1 MPKRA
6 RMTVRPVAV
15 GSFVLGGLALAVVAV
30 LVFGGIRL
38 FTRIIPVTVVFQGSV
53 AGLAVGSPV
62 TFRGV
67 QIGSVAGISV
77 HVRGGNEEPVIPV
90 VLDLE
95 PSRISWPSGRTLTD
109 YYGLKHAIDLGLRAQ
124 LSSVSLV
131 TGQLDVELD
140 FLPGTPANFSAP
152 SGGMPEIPTVPSDMQ
167 HLKDQLLKMNLPEL
181 ANDARRTL
189 VAAQLILNRLDGKI
203 DPLADS
209 LQHVAGSAQMTLETA
224 TGVLRSVQADAART
238 LGSIDKLADE
248 TRKQVAGKGR
258 ALDPVVASAGQAT
271 ANANRLLTSLNGM
284 VGPGTPMRG
293 DLEAS
298 LRDLAASAS
307 SLRDLTR
314 NLQRNP
320 AGTLFGKAQR

>member
-1 MPKRA
+1 
-6 RMTVRPVAV
+6 
-15 GSFVLGGLALAVVAV
+15 
-30 LVFGGIRL
+30 
-38 FTRIIPVTVVFQGSV
+38 VVFQGSV

-67 QIGSVAGISV
+67 QVGSVKAISV
-77 HVRGGNEEPVIPV
+77 HVRGRDEDPVIPV
-90 VLDLE
+90 ILEME
-95 PSRISWPSGRTLTD
+95 PSLISWPSGRTMKD

-140 FLPGTPANFSAP
+140 FLPGSPKIFADPAA
-152 SGGMPEIPTVPSDMQ
+152 GIPEIPTVQSDLQ
-167 HLKDQLLKMNLPEL
+167 HLKDQLLKLDLPQL
-181 ANDARRTL
+181 ANSARGAL
-189 VAAQLILNRLDGKI
+189 ASAQLVLNRIAGKI
-203 DPLADS
+203 DPLTDS
-209 LQHVAGSAQMTLETA
+209 VQRVASSAQVTLDTA
-224 TGVLRSVQADAART
+224 TAVLRSVQADAART

-248 TRKQVAGKGR
+248 TRHQVAAKGR
-258 ALDPVVASAGQAT
+258 ALDPVVASAGQVT
-271 ANANRLLTSLNGM
+271 ANANKLLTSLNGM
-284 VGPGTPMRG
+284 VGPEAPMRG

>member
-1 MPKRA
+1 
-6 RMTVRPVAV
+6 V
-15 GSFVLGGLALAVVAV
+15 GSFVLGGLALGVIAV
-30 LVFGGIRL
+30 LLFGGIRL
-38 FTRIIPVTVVFQGSV
+38 FTRTIPVTVVFQGSV

-67 QIGSVAGISV
+67 QVGSVAQISV
-77 HVRGGNEEPVIPV
+77 HVRSGNEDPVIPV
-90 VLDLE
+90 ILDIE
-95 PSRISWPSGRTLTD
+95 PSRISWPSGRTMTD

-131 TGQLDVELD
+131 TGQLDVDFE
-140 FLPGTPANFSAP
+140 FLPNTPAVFSDPVAG
-152 SGGMPEIPTVPSDMQ
+152 STEIPTVPSDMQ

-181 ANDARRTL
+181 ANDARSTL
-189 VAAQLILNRLDGKI
+189 VSAKLVLDRLNGRI

-209 LQHVAGSAQMTLETA
+209 IQQVAGSARTTLDTA
-224 TGVLRSVQADAART
+224 TGVLRNVQVEVAHA
-238 LGSIDKLADE
+238 LGSVDKLADE
-248 TRKQVAGKGR
+248 TRRQVAAKGR
-258 ALDPVVASAGQAT
+258 ALDPVVASAAQAA
-271 ANANRLLTSLNGM
+271 ANANTLLTSLNGM
-284 VGPGTPMRG
+284 VGPEAPMRG

-298 LRDLAASAS
+298 MRDLAASAS

>member
-1 MPKRA
+1 ME
-6 RMTVRPVAV
+6 VRPVAV

-38 FTRIIPVTVVFQGSV
+38 FTRTIPVTVVFQGSV

-67 QIGSVAGISV
+67 QVGSVKEISV
-77 HVRGGNEEPVIPV
+77 HVRGGNEDPVIPV
-90 VLDLE
+90 VLDIE
-95 PSRISWPSGRTLTD
+95 PSRISWPSGRTIQD

-140 FLPGTPANFSAP
+140 FLPHTPANFSDP
-152 SGGMPEIPTVPSDMQ
+152 SAGAPEIPTVPSDMQ
-167 HLKDQLLKMNLPEL
+167 HLKDQLLQMNLPEL
-181 ANDARRTL
+181 ASNARSAL
-189 VAAQLILNRLDGKI
+189 VSAQRVLNRVDGKI
-203 DPLADS
+203 DPLVES
-209 LQHVAGSAQMTLETA
+209 IQQVARSAQITLDTA
-224 TGVLRSVQADAART
+224 TGVLRSVQEDAAHT
-238 LGSIDKLADE
+238 LSSIDKLADE
-248 TRKQVAGKGR
+248 TRNQVAAKGR

-271 ANANRLLTSLNGM
+271 ANANKLLISLNGM
-284 VGPGTPMRG
+284 IGPEAPMRG

>member
-1 MPKRA
+1 MA
-6 RMTVRPVAV
+6 VRPVAV

-38 FTRIIPVTVVFQGSV
+38 FTHTVPVIVVFQGSV

-67 QIGSVAGISV
+67 QIGSVAQISV
-77 HVRGGNEEPVIPV
+77 HVQAGNAPPVIPV

-95 PSRISWPSGRTLTD
+95 PSRIVWPSGRTMTE

-131 TGQLDVELD
+131 TGQLDVDLD
-140 FLPGTPANFSAP
+140 FLPGTQAVFSDP
-152 SGGMPEIPTVPSDMQ
+152 SAGMPEIPTVPSDMQ

-181 ANDARRTL
+181 ANNARSAL
-189 VAAQLILNRLDGKI
+189 VSAQLVLNRIDGKI
-203 DPLADS
+203 DPL
-209 LQHVAGSAQMTLETA
+209 VASIQRVAASAQITLDTA

-238 LGSIDKLADE
+238 LASIDQLAEE
-248 TRKQVAGKGR
+248 TRHQVSAKGR
-258 ALDPVVASAGQAT
+258 ALDPVVASVGQAT
-271 ANANRLLTSLNGM
+271 ANANRLLISLNGM
-284 VGPGTPMRG
+284 VGPDTPMRG
-293 DLEAS
+293 DLEAT

-320 AGTLFGKAQR
+320 SGTLFGKSQR

>member
-1 MPKRA
+1 
-6 RMTVRPVAV
+6 V
-15 GSFVLGGLALAVVAV
+15 GGFVLGGLALAVVAV

-38 FTRIIPVTVVFQGSV
+38 FTQTIPVTVVFQGSV

-67 QIGSVAGISV
+67 QIGSVAQITV

-90 VLDLE
+90 VLDIE
-95 PSRISWPSGRTLTD
+95 PSRISWPSGRTMLD

-140 FLPGTPANFSAP
+140 FLPGTPAKFSAP
-152 SGGMPEIPTVPSDMQ
+152 SAGATEIPTVPSDMQ
-167 HLKDQLLKMNLPEL
+167 HLKDQLLQMNLPEL
-181 ANDARRTL
+181 ADDARSALLSAKL
-189 VAAQLILNRLDGKI
+189 VLNRVNGKI
-203 DPLADS
+203 DPLAES
-209 LQHVAGSAQMTLETA
+209 IQHVAASAQITLDTA
-224 TGVLRSVQADAART
+224 TGVLRSVQADAARA
-238 LGSIDKLADE
+238 LGSITRLADE
-248 TRKQVAGKGR
+248 ARGQVSAKGR
-258 ALDPVVASAGQAT
+258 ALDPVVASAGRAM
-271 ANANRLLTSLNGM
+271 ANANTLLVSLNGM
-284 VGPGTPMRG
+284 VGPAAPMRG
-293 DLEAS
+293 DLEAA

-320 AGTLFGKAQR
+320 SGTLFGKAGR

>member
-1 MPKRA
+1 
-6 RMTVRPVAV
+6 
-15 GSFVLGGLALAVVAV
+15 
-30 LVFGGIRL
+30 
-38 FTRIIPVTVVFQGSV
+38 
-53 AGLAVGSPV
+53 
-62 TFRGV
+62 
-67 QIGSVAGISV
+67 
-77 HVRGGNEEPVIPV
+77 
-90 VLDLE
+90 
-95 PSRISWPSGRTLTD
+95 
-109 YYGLKHAIDLGLRAQ
+109 
-124 LSSVSLV
+124 
-131 TGQLDVELD
+131 
-140 FLPGTPANFSAP
+140 
-152 SGGMPEIPTVPSDMQ
+152 MPEIPTVPSDMQ